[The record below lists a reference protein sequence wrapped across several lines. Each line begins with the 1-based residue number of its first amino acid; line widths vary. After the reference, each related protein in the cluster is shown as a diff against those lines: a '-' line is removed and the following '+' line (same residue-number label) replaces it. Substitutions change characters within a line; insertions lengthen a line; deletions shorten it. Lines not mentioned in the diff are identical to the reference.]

1 MNGMVAVLV
10 IAAVAAIAWLLRR
23 GSVEPV
29 PGDAAA
35 RTGDAPTDSSD
46 TEEDDEGPIEE
57 LAITSDGVIFIPDGY
72 AVRVIP
78 LDPHEVET
86 HHEDIEAGVFAL
98 SPRERLQLAAQRGKP
113 GQALSVGDFTAA
125 RIRRG
130 AADVVPW
137 LLETLGRDGEYL
149 PFMFETEDGARAA
162 LALLEGRKIVRRPLD
177 EDGRPIPPSPED
189 FEEAR
194 RRYDESWQALAM
206 EREPGDEPG
215 PPYSDRR

>member
-10 IAAVAAIAWLLRR
+10 IAAVAAIAWFLRR
-23 GSVEPV
+23 GSME
-29 PGDAAA
+29 GAAEGAAA
-35 RTGDAPTDSSD
+35 GTMHAAEDESES
-46 TEEDDEGPIEE
+46 EEDDEGPIEE

-137 LLETLGRDGEYL
+137 LL
-149 PFMFETEDGARAA
+149 
-162 LALLEGRKIVRRPLD
+162 
-177 EDGRPIPPSPED
+177 
-189 FEEAR
+189 
-194 RRYDESWQALAM
+194 
-206 EREPGDEPG
+206 
-215 PPYSDRR
+215 

>member
-1 MNGMVAVLV
+1 MNGLVAILLVL
-10 IAAVAAIAWLLRR
+10 AVAALAWFLRR
-23 GSVEPV
+23 GSVEPA
-29 PGDAAA
+29 GS
-35 RTGDAPTDSSD
+35 GGPTEPASPSD
-46 TEEDDEGPIEE
+46 DPFEASEQDEEIEE
-57 LAITSDGVIFIPDGY
+57 LAITSDGVVFIPDGY

-78 LDPHEVET
+78 LDPDEVQT
-86 HHEDIEAGVFAL
+86 HQEDIEAGVFAL

-125 RIRRG
+125 RIKRG

-137 LLETLGRDGEYL
+137 LLETLGRDGEYM
-149 PFMFETEDGARAA
+149 PFVFETEDGARAA

-177 EDGRPIPPSPED
+177 EEGRPIPPSPED

>member
-1 MNGMVAVLV
+1 MNGLFAIALV
-10 IAAVAAIAWLLRR
+10 AAVAAIAWFLRR
-23 GSVEPV
+23 TSVEGAA
-29 PGDAAA
+29 GDGLASS
-35 RTGDAPTDSSD
+35 GAPSQDSSE
-46 TEEDDEGPIEE
+46 TEEEEEGPIEE

-86 HHEDIEAGVFAL
+86 HQEDIEAGVFAL

-113 GQALSVGDFTAA
+113 GQALSVGDFTAG

-194 RRYDESWQALAM
+194 RRYDESLQALAM